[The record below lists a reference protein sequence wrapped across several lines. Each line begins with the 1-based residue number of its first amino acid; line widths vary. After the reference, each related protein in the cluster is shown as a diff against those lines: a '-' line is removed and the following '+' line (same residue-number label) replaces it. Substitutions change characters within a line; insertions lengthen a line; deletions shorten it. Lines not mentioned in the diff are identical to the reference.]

1 MEAEFDHLFI
11 FTEIGAPAADRLV
24 TLGLTEGSSRTH
36 PGQGTAN
43 RSFFFHNAML
53 ELLWVHNPIEAQSDV
68 IQRTRLWER
77 WENRDSSA
85 TCQTSARMHSGKTV
99 AGCASGDRICPFGIS
114 LRPATDPPDRAT
126 FPHWDY
132 HPPYLPETLSIA
144 VATNSEVLTEPMLFQ
159 IPFGKRPDQLS
170 PEKAQPLDHPIGFR
184 EITRV
189 EIITPVATP
198 PSPELQIFLDNN
210 HIKIRNGLNYCIE
223 LGFDGERQGQQMDLR
238 SPLAQAKLSDLP
250 LIICW

>member
-1 MEAEFDHLFI
+1 MKAEFDHLFI
-11 FTEIGAPAADRLV
+11 FTDIGAPAADRLV

-53 ELLWVHNPIEAQSDV
+53 ELLWVHNPIEAQSEV

-77 WENRDSSA
+77 SENR
-85 TCQTSARMHSGKTV
+85 
-99 AGCASGDRICPFGIS
+99 DRICPFGIS
-114 LRPATDPPDRAT
+114 LRPTTDPPEPAA

-159 IPFGKRPDQLS
+159 IPFGKRPDQLPS
-170 PEKAQPLDHPIGFR
+170 AKAQPLDHPIGFR

-189 EIITPVATP
+189 EIITPVATA
-198 PSPELQIFLDNN
+198 PSPELQTFLDNN
-210 HIKIRNGLNYCIE
+210 HIKIRNGSKYCIE
-223 LGFDGERQGQQMDLR
+223 LGFDGERQGQQVDLR
-238 SPLAQAKLSDLP
+238 SPLAQATHAEQGRSKLSDLP

>member
-1 MEAEFDHLFI
+1 MKAEFDHLFI
-11 FTEIGAPAADRLV
+11 FTDIGAPAADRLV
-24 TLGLTEGSSRTH
+24 ALGLTEGSSRTH

-53 ELLWVHNPIEAQSDV
+53 ELLWVHNPIEAQSEL

-77 WENRDSSA
+77 AENRA
-85 TCQTSARMHSGKTV
+85 
-99 AGCASGDRICPFGIS
+99 RICPFGIS
-114 LRPATDPPDRAT
+114 LRPATDPPEPAA

-159 IPFGKRPDQLS
+159 IPFGKRPDQL
-170 PEKAQPLDHPIGFR
+170 PPVKAQPLDHPLGFR

-189 EIITPVATP
+189 EIITPVTTA

-210 HIKIRNGLNYCIE
+210 HIKIRNGLDYCVE

-238 SPLAQAKLSDLP
+238 SPSAQAELSPKAQVELSKLP
-250 LIICW
+250 LIISW